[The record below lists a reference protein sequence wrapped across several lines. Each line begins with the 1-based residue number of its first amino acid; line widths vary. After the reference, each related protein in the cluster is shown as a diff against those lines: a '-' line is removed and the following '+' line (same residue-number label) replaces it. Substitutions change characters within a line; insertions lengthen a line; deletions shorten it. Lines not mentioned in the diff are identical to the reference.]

1 MGSELLTILM
11 FGAFFVLLALGVP
24 LAWTTGSIGLLFAF
38 FMWGPD
44 SLSIVVLRIWDV
56 MGSFS
61 MIAIPLFVFMGNM
74 LQHSGIAHDLF
85 KAIQVWV
92 GGLRGGIAA
101 ATIVLCT
108 VLAAMIGTVG
118 ADVTIT
124 GLIALP
130 FMFQRGYDKHMALGS
145 IVAGGALG
153 VLIPPS
159 IMFIVYGVTV
169 GESIGKLFMGGVGPG
184 FLFGGLYIGYILIKC
199 YLNPDAGP
207 AAPLEERMVPLKQK
221 IGMFKSLVL
230 PILLI
235 VGVMGSIFGGIATPG
250 EAAGIG
256 AIGAIVCAAVR
267 RQLNWKNLSQSLF
280 GTMQTVGLI
289 LWIVFGAMAFIATYT
304 LGGGA
309 EFVKSTLLALP
320 LNPWLVLI
328 IIQIMLLFLGMV
340 LDIIGITVLL
350 APIFV
355 PVVSALGFDPL
366 WFGVIF
372 NLNLQI
378 AYLSP
383 PFGYSIFY
391 LKAVA
396 PPDVTMGDL
405 YRSVLPYMGLQL
417 IGMVLCMIF
426 PQIILWLPNLMVK

>member
-1 MGSELLTILM
+1 MGPEVLTVLM
-11 FGAFFVLLALGVP
+11 FSMFFILLALGIP
-24 LAWTTGSIGLLFAF
+24 LAWTTGSLGLIFAYLL
-38 FMWGPD
+38 WGSD
-44 SLSIVVLRIWDV
+44 AMSIVVLRIWDV

-74 LQHSGIAHDLF
+74 LQKSGIAHDLF
-85 KAIQVWV
+85 RAIQVWV
-92 GGLRGGIAA
+92 GSLRGGIAA
-101 ATIVLCT
+101 ATIILCT
-108 VLAAMIGTVG
+108 ILAAMIGTVG

-130 FMFQRGYDKHMALGS
+130 FMFERGYNRHMALGS

-153 VLIPPS
+153 VLVPPS

-184 FLFGGLYIGYILIKC
+184 LLFGGLYIAYILTKC
-199 YLNPDAGP
+199 YFDPTAGP
-207 AAPLEERMVPLKQK
+207 AAPKEERSVP
-221 IGMFKSLVL
+221 IGRKVAMIRSLTL
-230 PILLI
+230 PLLLI
-235 VGVMGSIFGGIATPG
+235 LGVMGSIFGGIATPG
-250 EAAGIG
+250 EAAGVG
-256 AIGAIVCAAVR
+256 ALGAVVCAWVR
-267 RQLNWKNLSQSLF
+267 KRLNWKNLAESLF
-280 GTMQTVGLI
+280 ETGKTVGLI
-289 LWIVFGAMAFIATYT
+289 LWIVFGAMVFIATYT

-309 EFVKSTLLALP
+309 GFVQNALISMP

-328 IIQIMLLFLGMV
+328 LIQLILLFLGMV

-355 PVVSALGFDPL
+355 PVITQLGFDPL
-366 WFGVIF
+366 WFGVMF
-372 NLNLQI
+372 NLNLQV

-396 PPDVTMGDL
+396 PPDVTMSDL
-405 YRSVLPYMGLQL
+405 YRSVMPYMGLQL
-417 IGMVLCMIF
+417 VGIILCMIF
-426 PQIILWLPNLMVK
+426 PQIILWLPNLMIK

>member
-1 MGSELLTILM
+1 MGPELLTILM
-11 FGAFFVLLALGVP
+11 FSSFFALLALGIP
-24 LAWTTGSIGLLFAF
+24 LAWTTGMLGLFFAF
-38 FMWGPD
+38 FMWGSD
-44 SLSIVVLRIWDV
+44 SLSLVVLRVWDV
-56 MGSFS
+56 MGSFN

-74 LQHSGIAHDLF
+74 LQKSGIAHDLF
-85 KAIQVWV
+85 KTIQVWI
-92 GGLRGGIAA
+92 GGIRGGIAA
-101 ATIVLCT
+101 ATILLCM

-130 FMFQRGYDKHMALGS
+130 FMLQRGYDRHMALGS

-153 VLIPPS
+153 VLVPPS

-184 FLFGGLYIGYILIKC
+184 LLFAGLYISYILVKC
-199 YLNPDAGP
+199 YLDPSAGP
-207 AAPLEERMVPLKQK
+207 AAPLEERNVPISQK
-221 IGMFKSLVL
+221 LLMFKTLLL
-230 PILLI
+230 PGALIL
-235 VGVMGSIFGGIATPG
+235 GVMGSIFGGIATPG
-250 EAAGIG
+250 EAAGVG
-256 AIGAIVCAAVR
+256 AIGAVLCAAIR
-267 RQLNWKNLSQSLF
+267 KQLNWKNLSDSLYE
-280 GTMQTVGLI
+280 TMKTVGLI
-289 LWIVFGAMAFIATYT
+289 LWIVFGAMVFIATYT

-309 EFVKSTLLALP
+309 DFVQSALVAIP
-320 LNPWLVLI
+320 LNPWLILI
-328 IIQIMLLFLGMV
+328 IIQIILLFLGMV

-355 PVVSALGFDPL
+355 PVITELGFDPL

-383 PFGYSIFY
+383 PFGYSLFY

-396 PPDVTMGDL
+396 PPDVSMADL
-405 YRSVLPYMGLQL
+405 YKSVLPYMVLQL
-417 IGMVLCMIF
+417 IGMILCMVF
-426 PQIILWLPNLMVK
+426 PQIILWLPNLMVQ

>member
-1 MGSELLTILM
+1 MSPALLTFLM
-11 FGAFFVLLALGVP
+11 FSSFFLLLALGVP
-24 LAWTTGSIGLLFAF
+24 LAWTTGSLGLLFAF

-44 SLSIVVLRIWDV
+44 SLSIVVFRIWDV

-74 LQHSGIAHDLF
+74 LQKSGIANELF
-85 KAIQVWV
+85 KALQVWI
-92 GGLRGGIAA
+92 GRIRGGVAA
-101 ATIVLCT
+101 ATIILCT
-108 VLAAMIGTVG
+108 ILAAMIGTVG

-130 FMFQRGYDKHMALGS
+130 FMLKRGYDKHMALGS

-184 FLFGGLYIGYILIKC
+184 FLFGGLYVGYILIKC
-199 YLNPDAGP
+199 YLNPKAGP
-207 AAPLEERMVPLKQK
+207 AAPESEWNVPLRRKLS
-221 IGMFKSLVL
+221 MFKSLIL
-230 PILLI
+230 PALLI
-235 VGVMGSIFGGIATPG
+235 LGVMGSIFGGVATPG
-250 EAAGIG
+250 EAAGVG
-256 AIGAIVCAAVR
+256 ALGALICAAVR
-267 RQLNWKNLSQSLF
+267 RQLNWKNLTASLF
-280 GTMQTVGLI
+280 DTMKTVGLI
-289 LWIVFGAMAFIATYT
+289 LWIVFGAMVFIATYT

-309 EFVKSTLLALP
+309 EFVKSTLVALP

-328 IIQIMLLFLGMV
+328 IIQVMLLFLGMV

-355 PVVSALGFDPL
+355 PVVTALGFDPL

-383 PFGYSIFY
+383 PFGYSMFY

-396 PPDVTMGDL
+396 PKDVTMGDM
-405 YRSVLPYMGLQL
+405 YKSVLPYMALQVVG
-417 IGMVLCMIF
+417 IALCMIF
-426 PQIILWLPNLMVK
+426 PQIILWLPNLMIK

>member
-1 MGSELLTILM
+1 MDPELLTILM
-11 FGAFFVLLALGVP
+11 FSSFFALLALGIP
-24 LAWTTGSIGLLFAF
+24 LAWTTGVLGLLFAF
-38 FMWGPD
+38 FMWGSD
-44 SLSIVVLRIWDV
+44 ATSIVVLRVWDV

-74 LQHSGIAHDLF
+74 LQKSGIAYDLF
-85 KAIQVWV
+85 KTIQVWV

-101 ATIVLCT
+101 ATILLCT

-130 FMFQRGYDKHMALGS
+130 FMLQRGYDRHMALGS

-153 VLIPPS
+153 VLVPPS

-184 FLFGGLYIGYILIKC
+184 LLFAGLYISYILIKC
-199 YLNPDAGP
+199 YLDPSAGP
-207 AAPLEERMVPLKQK
+207 AAPLEERNMPLSQK
-221 IGMFKSLVL
+221 ISMFKSLIL
-230 PILLI
+230 PLALIL
-235 VGVMGSIFGGIATPG
+235 GVMGSIFGGIATPG
-250 EAAGIG
+250 EAAGVG
-256 AIGAIVCAAVR
+256 AIGAIFCAAVR
-267 RQLNWKNLSQSLF
+267 KQLNWKNLSDSLYE
-280 GTMQTVGLI
+280 TMKTVGLI
-289 LWIVFGAMAFIATYT
+289 LWIVFGAMVFIATYT

-309 EFVKSTLLALP
+309 DFVQSALVALP
-320 LNPWLVLI
+320 LNPWLILI
-328 IIQIMLLFLGMV
+328 IIQVILLFLGMV

-355 PVVSALGFDPL
+355 PVITELGFDPL

-383 PFGYSIFY
+383 PFGYSLFY

-396 PPDVTMGDL
+396 PPDITMADL
-405 YRSVLPYMGLQL
+405 YKSVLPYMALQL
-417 IGMVLCMIF
+417 IGMILCMLF
-426 PQIILWLPNLMVK
+426 PQIILWLPNLMIQ